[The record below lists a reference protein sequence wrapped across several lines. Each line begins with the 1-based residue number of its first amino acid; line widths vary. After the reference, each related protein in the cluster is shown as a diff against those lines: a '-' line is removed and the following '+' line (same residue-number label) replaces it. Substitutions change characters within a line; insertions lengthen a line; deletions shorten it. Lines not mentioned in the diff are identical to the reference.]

1 MQICRGMGIKSISL
15 FLYLDIF
22 EMFFAFWA
30 IRFLFRMTQIVTYA
44 GYNNSSWGAAVR
56 YPNSKTDG
64 IGKIRGQNPGTPQ
77 CGGKQAEDEKA
88 P

>member
-1 MQICRGMGIKSISL
+1 
-15 FLYLDIF
+15 
-22 EMFFAFWA
+22 
-30 IRFLFRMTQIVTYA
+30 MTQIVTYA